1 VEKYIGAFA
10 DQDLASG
17 SRDAEESHERRVE
30 QNQIPLIGPQSKIWR
45 AIHPPETES
54 PLPFILPRTSS
65 SIPVI
70 AEKPLVQPPLQYFL
84 DSDTIIIILASVL
97 MLIDEEHN
105 AKKREREITSQITQ
119 RTERRMRQ
127 RAPGVLTVC
136 AHTFIEGN

>member
-45 AIHPPETES
+45 AIQPETEY

-65 SIPVI
+65 SIPTI

-84 DSDTIIIILASVL
+84 ESDTIILLASVF
-97 MLIDEEHN
+97 N
-105 AKKREREITSQITQ
+105 VNR
-119 RTERRMRQ
+119 
-127 RAPGVLTVC
+127 
-136 AHTFIEGN
+136 